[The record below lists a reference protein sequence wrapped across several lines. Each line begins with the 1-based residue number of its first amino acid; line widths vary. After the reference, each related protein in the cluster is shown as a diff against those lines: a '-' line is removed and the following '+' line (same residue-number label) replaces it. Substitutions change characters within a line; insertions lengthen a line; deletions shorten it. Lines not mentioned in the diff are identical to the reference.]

1 MAMLSDIPSE
11 NIGILI
17 IFAGILLILIGM
29 LVLIFFGIKGNT
41 DTHVEGAFIGFIGPI
56 PIVLGTSRQAIMFAL
71 LFFVITLV
79 FFLLFLKSYHP

>member
-1 MAMLSDIPSE
+1 MVTLGDIPIE

-29 LVLIFFGIKGNT
+29 FVLIFSGIKGNT

-56 PIVLGTSRQAIMFAL
+56 PIVLGTSKQAIVFVL

-79 FFLLFLKSYHP
+79 FFLFLKSFHL